1 MLVVKSDLSDSKVVL
16 LPEHQTAS
24 YLGIMFSWANI
35 AIIVCLLA
43 VEVVTVMIAT
53 YVELIM
59 C

>member
-16 LPEHQTAS
+16 LAEHQTAS

-53 YVELIM
+53 YMELM